1 MTRTT
6 VRFRRIAGP
15 MLALATVA
23 SGALGLA
30 LPQAAGAAQA
40 ARETATSPSVTS
52 FSFRT
57 LDDHKDKTF
66 NQLLSIND
74 NGTIA
79 GYFGIGTPAAT
90 HPNKGYVLHAPY
102 GQNNYTN
109 ENFPGSQQ
117 TQVTGINLSGTTCG
131 FYADPAG
138 DNFGFVLKNG
148 VWTAVIDPHTTGT
161 TNQLLGLNN
170 NGMAVGFYT
179 DSKGHAHGYE
189 FNFHTDTF
197 SAINIPGASECHR
210 HRHQRGRRRLRLLRQ
225 RQGQHGRLPAQGAQG
240 DLVLRPGLHQH
251 DGPRRQQLGQG
262 RRHVCGHRH
271 DRPRLH
277 LVRRHAPHARR
288 PARSRHDDDQWL
300 ERQGRH
306 RRLLLSRRHRPRFP
320 RRAELSY

>member
-6 VRFRRIAGP
+6 RHSLRRIAGP

-23 SGALGLA
+23 TGALGLA
-30 LPQAAGAAQA
+30 LPQAAGA
-40 ARETATSPSVTS
+40 SPAIHANASVS
-52 FSFRT
+52 APNFSFRT

-79 GYFGIGTPAAT
+79 GYFGIGTPATT
-90 HPNKGYVLHAPY
+90 HPNKGYLIHGPY
-102 GQNNYTN
+102 GQGNYTN

-148 VWTAVIDPHTTGT
+148 VWTVVIDPHTTGT

-170 NGMAVGFYT
+170 NGIAVGFYT

-189 FNFHTDTF
+189 FNFHTDAF
-197 SAINIPGASECHR
+197 SPVNIPGATSVTATGIN
-210 HRHQRGRRRLRLLRQ
+210 QAGDVSGFYMNAKGSTVAFLRKGHKVISFSGPGSTNTMALGVNNSDEVVGTYAGTGTIMHGFIWSGGKLRTLDDPN
-225 RQGQHGRLPAQGAQG
+225 GIGTTTINGLNDKGDIVGFYSVGSIVHGF
-240 DLVLRPGLHQH
+240 
-251 DGPRRQQLGQG
+251 LG
-262 RRHVCGHRH
+262 V
-271 DRPRLH
+271 P
-277 LVRRHAPHARR
+277 
-288 PARSRHDDDQWL
+288 S
-300 ERQGRH
+300 
-306 RRLLLSRRHRPRFP
+306 
-320 RRAELSY
+320 

>member
-197 SAINIPGASECHR
+197 SAINIPGASSVTATGINEA
-210 HRHQRGRRRLRLLRQ
+210 GDVSGFYVNGKGSTVGFLRKGHKVISFSGPGSTNTMALGVNNSDEVVGTYAGTGTIVHGFIWSGGTLRTLDDP
-225 RQGQHGRLPAQGAQG
+225 HGVGTTTINGLNDKGDIVGFYSVGAIVHG
-240 DLVLRPGLHQH
+240 F
-251 DGPRRQQLGQG
+251 LG
-262 RRHVCGHRH
+262 V
-271 DRPRLH
+271 P
-277 LVRRHAPHARR
+277 
-288 PARSRHDDDQWL
+288 S
-300 ERQGRH
+300 
-306 RRLLLSRRHRPRFP
+306 
-320 RRAELSY
+320 